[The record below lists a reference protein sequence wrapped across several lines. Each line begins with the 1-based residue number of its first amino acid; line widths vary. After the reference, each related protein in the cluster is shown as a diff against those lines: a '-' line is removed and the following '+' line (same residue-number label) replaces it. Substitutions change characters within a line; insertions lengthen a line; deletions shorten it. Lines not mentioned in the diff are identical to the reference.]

1 VHLVS
6 IEDIFNISAD
16 IEHSHDCLYFENRA
30 GMTGGRK
37 KSKSRV
43 ALKNEEELTMHI
55 LAFGNR
61 RPVL

>member
-1 VHLVS
+1 
-6 IEDIFNISAD
+6 
-16 IEHSHDCLYFENRA
+16 
-30 GMTGGRK
+30 MTGGRK